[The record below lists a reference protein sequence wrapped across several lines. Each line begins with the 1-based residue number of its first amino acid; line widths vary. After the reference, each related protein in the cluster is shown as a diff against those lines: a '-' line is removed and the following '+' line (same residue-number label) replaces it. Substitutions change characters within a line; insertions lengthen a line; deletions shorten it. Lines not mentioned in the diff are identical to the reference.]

1 MLTKNAV
8 VQSINGLPEEF
19 TFDEVLDRLMLLE
32 KVNRGIAQSDSDQ
45 TLSTAEAKE
54 RLSKWLR

>member
-19 TFDEVLDRLMLLE
+19 TIDEVLDRLMLLE
-32 KVNRGIAQSDSDQ
+32 KVNLGIAQSDSGQ
-45 TLSTAEAKE
+45 TLSTIEAKE
-54 RLSKWLR
+54 CLSSWL

>member
-19 TFDEVLDRLMLLE
+19 TIDEVLDRLMLLE
-32 KVNRGIAQSDSDQ
+32 KVNLGIAQSDSGQ
-45 TLSTAEAKE
+45 ALSTIEAKE
-54 RLSKWLR
+54 CLSSWL